1 MKSML
6 RAFILL
12 LVSIPLIAR
21 AQVIDGD
28 LDHAAAAALN
38 ALYASSPAA
47 RVLAETA
54 KGVLVFPDVR
64 TSSLV
69 EGAQAGDGVMFSDG
83 KIAGYYSVG
92 GLEADM
98 EAGAQSCSYALFFMS
113 DVALE
118 RVNDPDG
125 LDIGRD
131 PNIVIFDVAQA
142 LMIGGASL
150 RGQTITQLDR

>member
-1 MKSML
+1 MM

-12 LVSIPLIAR
+12 ILCVPLIAR
-21 AQVIDGD
+21 AQATDAE
-28 LDHAAAAALN
+28 LDRDATAALN

-47 RVLAETA
+47 RVLAATA

-69 EGAQAGDGVMFSDG
+69 EGAQAGDGVMFTDG
-83 KIAGYYSVG
+83 KVTGYYSIG
-92 GLEADM
+92 GLEAEM
-98 EAGAQSCSYALFFMS
+98 EAGAQSYSYALFFMS

-118 RVNDPDG
+118 RVNDLGGFDVG
-125 LDIGRD
+125 GD
-131 PNIVIFDVAQA
+131 PNVVIFDVGEA
-142 LMIGGASL
+142 LMIAGSSL

>member
-1 MKSML
+1 MM
-6 RAFILL
+6 RAFVFLI
-12 LVSIPLIAR
+12 VCIPLIAR
-21 AQVIDGD
+21 AQATDGELERD
-28 LDHAAAAALN
+28 AAAALN
-38 ALYASSPAA
+38 ALYASAPAA
-47 RVLAETA
+47 RVLSATA

-69 EGAQAGDGVMFSDG
+69 EGAQAGDGVMFTDG
-83 KIAGYYSVG
+83 KIAGYYSIG

-98 EAGAQSCSYALFFMS
+98 EAGAQSYSYALFFMS

-125 LDIGRD
+125 LDIGGD